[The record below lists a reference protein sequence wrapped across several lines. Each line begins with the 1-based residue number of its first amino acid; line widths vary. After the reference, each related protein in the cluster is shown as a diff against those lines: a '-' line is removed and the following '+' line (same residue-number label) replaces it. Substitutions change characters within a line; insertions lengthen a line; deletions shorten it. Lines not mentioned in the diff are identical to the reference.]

1 MRFAARCSKP
11 PRCDG
16 KRLSASVNRGYIQAM
31 DAPPRPL
38 TAPVDS
44 ARVVLDRQRD
54 RAERMLNRAR
64 LIVLMLLGIAALVYA
79 PSLTPALNR
88 VNVSVLV
95 PILGW
100 TLLQGQL
107 FHSRPKLPVWLGVAN
122 PVADIAAVTAIIGGY
137 AFAQSATLAL
147 KTPIFL
153 MYFVILAALPIAAST
168 RKAAAVAFMA
178 FSCYG
183 ALVVFF
189 FAAGRLPT
197 VLNPVTASQAARV
210 SPLDEG
216 AKLLLL
222 AVAGAIATYAT
233 NWQERLATS
242 FSRATEE
249 REQLEAR
256 LARAQLQSLRL
267 QLHPHF
273 LFNTLN
279 TINALISTDRHAA
292 ERVIS
297 GLSELLRMSLSSAS
311 EQEVT
316 LAKELELLAHYI
328 EIQQIRFQDRLTV
341 TFRIDPDARYALV
354 PNLMLQPLV
363 ENAIRH
369 GIAPRAAPGHVVVS
383 AARRGM
389 RLELSVVDD
398 GVGENPRVD
407 HRDGVGLGNT
417 RARLLS
423 LYGGD
428 HRFEARGAS
437 SGGFAVQIEIPY
449 RTDLGMKESSRRE
462 VEREALV

>member
-1 MRFAARCSKP
+1 
-11 PRCDG
+11 
-16 KRLSASVNRGYIQAM
+16 M
-31 DAPPRPL
+31 DAAPRPL

-64 LIVLMLLGIAALVYA
+64 LIVLVLLGIAAMVYA

-100 TLLQGQL
+100 TLMQGQL
-107 FHSRPKLPVWLGVAN
+107 FHNRPRLPIWLGVAN
-122 PVADIAAVTAIIGGY
+122 PIADIAAVTAIIGGY

-178 FSCYG
+178 FCCYG
-183 ALVVFF
+183 ALVAFF
-189 FAAGRLPT
+189 FTSGRLPT
-197 VLNPVTASQAARV
+197 VLNPVTASQVASV

-341 TFRIDPDARYALV
+341 TFRIDPDTRHALV

-423 LYGGD
+423 LYGSD

-437 SGGFAVQIEIPY
+437 SGGFAVHIEIPY
-449 RTDLGMKESSRRE
+449 RSDLGLKESSRRE
-462 VEREALV
+462 VEREAFV

>member
-1 MRFAARCSKP
+1 MDPLA
-11 PRCDG
+11 
-16 KRLSASVNRGYIQAM
+16 SAS
-31 DAPPRPL
+31 APRAL
-38 TAPVDS
+38 TAPIDS
-44 ARVVLDRQRD
+44 ARAVLDGQRD

-64 LIVLMLLGIAALVYA
+64 LIVLVLLGIAALVYA
-79 PSLTPALNR
+79 PSLTHALNW

-95 PILGW
+95 PILAW
-100 TLLQGQL
+100 TILQGEL
-107 FHSRPKLPVWLGVAN
+107 FYRRPRLPSWIGVAN
-122 PVADIAAVTAIIGGY
+122 PVADIAAVSAIIGGY

-147 KTPIFL
+147 KTPMFL

-168 RKAAAVAFMA
+168 RKAAAVACLTLC
-178 FSCYG
+178 CYG
-183 ALVVFF
+183 GLVAFF
-189 FAAGRLPT
+189 FASGRLPT
-197 VLNPVTASQAARV
+197 VLNPVTASQAAGV

-222 AVAGAIATYAT
+222 AMAGAIATYAT

-279 TINALISTDRHAA
+279 TINALIGTDRHAA
-292 ERVIS
+292 ERVVS

-316 LAKELELLAHYI
+316 LAKELELLTHYI

-341 TFRIDPDARYALV
+341 NFRIDPDARYALV

-369 GIAPRAAPGHVVVS
+369 GIAPRAAPGHVVVT
-383 AARRGM
+383 AAKRAN

-398 GVGENPRVD
+398 GVGERANRD

-423 LYGGD
+423 LYGSD
-428 HRFEARGAS
+428 HRFEAGS
-437 SGGFAVQIEIPY
+437 VVTGGFAVRIEIPY
-449 RTDLGMKESSRRE
+449 RTDMASKDPTRRE
-462 VEREALV
+462 SEREALV

>member
-1 MRFAARCSKP
+1 MTAPSGDSS
-11 PRCDG
+11 PR
-16 KRLSASVNRGYIQAM
+16 A
-31 DAPPRPL
+31 L

-64 LIVLMLLGIAALVYA
+64 LIVLVLLGVAALIYA
-79 PSLTPALNR
+79 PNLTPELNR
-88 VNVSVLV
+88 VNVTVLV
-95 PILGW
+95 PILAW
-100 TLLQGQL
+100 TLFQGQL
-107 FHSRPKLPVWLGVAN
+107 FYRGTRLPAWLGVVN
-122 PVADIAAVTAIIGGY
+122 PVADLAAVTAIIGGY

-147 KTPIFL
+147 KTPMFL

-168 RKAAAVAFMA
+168 RKAAAVATMA
-178 FSCYG
+178 LGAYG
-183 ALVVFF
+183 ALL
-189 FAAGRLPT
+189 AYLYATGRLQT
-197 VLNPVTASQAARV
+197 VLNPVAASEAAGV

-222 AVAGAIATYAT
+222 AMAGAVATYAT
-233 NWQERLATS
+233 NWLERLATS

-279 TINALISTDRHAA
+279 TINALIGTDRRAA

-316 LAKELELLAHYI
+316 LARELELLTHYI
-328 EIQQIRFQDRLTV
+328 EIQQIRFQDRLKV
-341 TFRIDPDARYALV
+341 RFQIDPDARFALV
-354 PNLMLQPLV
+354 PNLVLQPLV

-369 GIAPRAAPGHVVVS
+369 GIAPRAAPGHVTVS
-383 AARRGM
+383 ARRRGA

-398 GVGENPRVD
+398 GVGESAGTE

-423 LYGGD
+423 LYGSD
-428 HRFEARGAS
+428 HRFEAGS
-437 SGGFAVQIEIPY
+437 PPDGGFAVALEIPY
-449 RTDLGMKESSRRE
+449 RTDVVPKELGRRE
-462 VEREALV
+462 ADREALV

>member
-1 MRFAARCSKP
+1 MDSVSAALA
-11 PRCDG
+11 PR
-16 KRLSASVNRGYIQAM
+16 A
-31 DAPPRPL
+31 L

-64 LIVLMLLGIAALVYA
+64 LIVLVLLGVAALVYA
-79 PSLTPALNR
+79 PSLTAALNW
-88 VNVSVLV
+88 VNVSVLA
-95 PILGW
+95 PILAW
-100 TLLQGQL
+100 TIIQAEL
-107 FHSRPKLPVWLGVAN
+107 FYRRTRLPAWLGVVN
-122 PVADIAAVTAIIGGY
+122 PIADIAAVTAIIGGY

-153 MYFVILAALPIAAST
+153 MYFVILAALPIVAST
-168 RKAAAVAFMA
+168 RKAAAVACMA
-178 FSCYG
+178 LGCYG
-183 ALVVFF
+183 ALVGFF
-189 FAAGRLPT
+189 FISGRLPT
-197 VLNPVTASQAARV
+197 VLNPVAASQAAGV

-222 AVAGAIATYAT
+222 AVAGTIATYAT

-279 TINALISTDRHAA
+279 TINALIGTDRHAA

-341 TFRIDPDARYALV
+341 SFRIDPEARYALV

-369 GIAPRAAPGHVVVS
+369 GIAPRAAPGHVIVT
-383 AARRGM
+383 AARRGD

-398 GVGENPRVD
+398 GVGENPRVE

-423 LYGGD
+423 LYGSD
-428 HRFEARGAS
+428 HRFEATGGV
-437 SGGFAVQIEIPY
+437 SGGFAVRIEMPY
-449 RTDLGMKESSRRE
+449 RTDVAPKESTRRE
-462 VEREALV
+462 SEREAFV

>member
-1 MRFAARCSKP
+1 MDLVADGPS
-11 PRCDG
+11 PR
-16 KRLSASVNRGYIQAM
+16 AV
-31 DAPPRPL
+31 

-64 LIVLMLLGIAALVYA
+64 LIVLVLLGVAALVYA
-79 PSLTPALNR
+79 PSLTSALNR

-95 PILGW
+95 PILAW
-100 TLLQGQL
+100 TLLQGEL
-107 FHSRPKLPVWLGVAN
+107 FYRRPKLPAWIGVAN
-122 PVADIAAVTAIIGGY
+122 PIADIAAVTAIIGGY
-137 AFAQSATLAL
+137 GFAQSATLAL
-147 KTPIFL
+147 KSPMFL

-168 RKAAAVAFMA
+168 RKAAAVACMA
-178 FSCYG
+178 FGCYG
-183 ALVVFF
+183 ALVWFF

-197 VLNPVTASQAARV
+197 VLDPVTASEAARV

-279 TINALISTDRHAA
+279 TINALIGTDRHAA
-292 ERVIS
+292 ERVVS

-311 EQEVT
+311 EQEIS

-341 TFRIDPDARYALV
+341 SFRIDPDARYALV

-369 GIAPRAAPGHVVVS
+369 GIAPRAAPGHVVVT
-383 AARRGM
+383 AARQGG

-398 GVGENPRVD
+398 GVGESPRVE

-423 LYGGD
+423 LYGSD
-428 HRFEARGAS
+428 HRFEAGSAS
-437 SGGFAVQIEIPY
+437 TGGFAVRIEIPF
-449 RTDLGMKESSRRE
+449 RTDLAVKDAARRE
-462 VEREALV
+462 SAREALV

>member
-1 MRFAARCSKP
+1 MDPLA
-11 PRCDG
+11 
-16 KRLSASVNRGYIQAM
+16 SAS
-31 DAPPRPL
+31 APRAL

-44 ARVVLDRQRD
+44 ARAVLDGQRD

-64 LIVLMLLGIAALVYA
+64 LIVLVLLGIAALVYA
-79 PSLTPALNR
+79 PSLTHALNW

-95 PILGW
+95 PILAW
-100 TLLQGQL
+100 TILQGEL
-107 FHSRPKLPVWLGVAN
+107 FYRLPRLPSWIGVAN
-122 PVADIAAVTAIIGGY
+122 PVADITGVTAIIGGY
-137 AFAQSATLAL
+137 AFAQSATLAI

-168 RKAAAVAFMA
+168 RKAAAVACLTLC
-178 FSCYG
+178 CYG
-183 ALVVFF
+183 ALVAYF
-189 FAAGRLPT
+189 FATGRLPT
-197 VLNPVTASQAARV
+197 VLNPVTASQAAGV

-222 AVAGAIATYAT
+222 AMAGAIATYAT
-233 NWQERLATS
+233 NWQERLATR

-279 TINALISTDRHAA
+279 TINALIGTDRHAA
-292 ERVIS
+292 ERVVS

-316 LAKELELLAHYI
+316 LAKELELLTHYI

-341 TFRIDPDARYALV
+341 DFRIDPDARYALV

-369 GIAPRAAPGHVVVS
+369 GIAPRAAPGHVVVT
-383 AARRGM
+383 AARRAN

-398 GVGENPRVD
+398 GVGEKTNRD

-423 LYGGD
+423 LYGSD
-428 HRFEARGAS
+428 HRFEASGGVT
-437 SGGFAVQIEIPY
+437 GGFAVRIEIPY
-449 RTDLGMKESSRRE
+449 RTDMASKDPARRE
-462 VEREALV
+462 SEREALV

>member
-1 MRFAARCSKP
+1 MDLESGASP
-11 PRCDG
+11 PR
-16 KRLSASVNRGYIQAM
+16 A
-31 DAPPRPL
+31 L

-64 LIVLMLLGIAALVYA
+64 LIVLVLLGIAALVYA
-79 PSLTPALNR
+79 PNLTRALNW

-95 PILGW
+95 PILAW
-100 TLLQGQL
+100 TILQGEL
-107 FHSRPKLPVWLGVAN
+107 FYRLPKLPVWIGVAN

-137 AFAQSATLAL
+137 AFAYSAALAL

-168 RKAAAVAFMA
+168 RKAAAVACMTLC
-178 FSCYG
+178 CYG
-183 ALVVFF
+183 ALVAFF
-189 FAAGRLPT
+189 FLTGRLPT
-197 VLNPVTASQAARV
+197 VLNPVAASQAAGV

-222 AVAGAIATYAT
+222 AMAGAIATYAT

-279 TINALISTDRHAA
+279 TINALIGTDRHAA

-311 EQEVT
+311 EQDVT

-341 TFRIDPDARYALV
+341 NFRIDPDARFALV

-369 GIAPRAAPGHVVVS
+369 GIAPRG
-383 AARRGM
+383 RQG
-389 RLELSVVDD
+389 
-398 GVGENPRVD
+398 
-407 HRDGVGLGNT
+407 T
-417 RARLLS
+417 
-423 LYGGD
+423 
-428 HRFEARGAS
+428 
-437 SGGFAVQIEIPY
+437 
-449 RTDLGMKESSRRE
+449 
-462 VEREALV
+462 

>member
-1 MRFAARCSKP
+1 MSSAIGDGSS
-11 PRCDG
+11 PR
-16 KRLSASVNRGYIQAM
+16 A
-31 DAPPRPL
+31 L

-64 LIVLMLLGIAALVYA
+64 LIVLVLLGVAALIYA

-88 VNVSVLV
+88 VNVVVLA
-95 PILGW
+95 PIFAW
-100 TLLQGQL
+100 TLLQGEL
-107 FHSRPKLPVWLGVAN
+107 FYRRPRLPSWIGVVN

-147 KTPIFL
+147 KTPMFL

-168 RKAAAVAFMA
+168 RKAAAVAGMA
-178 FSCYG
+178 LGCYA
-183 ALVVFF
+183 ALLLVFYMT
-189 FAAGRLPT
+189 GRLET
-197 VLNPVTASQAARV
+197 VLNPVAASEAARV

-216 AKLLLL
+216 AKILLL
-222 AVAGAIATYAT
+222 AVAGSIATYAT
-233 NWQERLATS
+233 RWQERLATS

-267 QLHPHF
+267 QLNPHF

-279 TINALISTDRHAA
+279 TINALIDTDRRAA

-297 GLSELLRMSLSSAS
+297 GLSELLRMSLSTAS

-316 LAKELELLAHYI
+316 LARELDLLAHYI
-328 EIQQIRFQDRLTV
+328 DIQQIRFQDRLTV
-341 TFRIDPDARYALV
+341 RFAIDPDARFALV
-354 PNLMLQPLV
+354 PNLVLQPLV

-369 GIAPRAAPGHVVVS
+369 GIAPRAAPGHVVVT
-383 AARRGM
+383 ARRKGD
-389 RLELSVVDD
+389 RLDLRVVDD
-398 GVGENPRVD
+398 GVGESASVE

-423 LYGGD
+423 LYGAD
-428 HRFEARGAS
+428 HRFEAGTPPGAS
-437 SGGFAVQIEIPY
+437 GFAVTIEIPY
-449 RTDLGMKESSRRE
+449 RTDPLPKELGRHELERE
-462 VEREALV
+462 VLV

>member
-1 MRFAARCSKP
+1 MDSVAADPP
-11 PRCDG
+11 PR
-16 KRLSASVNRGYIQAM
+16 A
-31 DAPPRPL
+31 L

-64 LIVLMLLGIAALVYA
+64 LIVLVLLGIAALIYA

-95 PILGW
+95 PILAW
-100 TLLQGQL
+100 TLLQSQL
-107 FHSRPKLPVWLGVAN
+107 FYRRPRLPAWIGVAN

-147 KTPIFL
+147 KTPMFL
-153 MYFVILAALPIAAST
+153 MYFVVLAALPIAAST
-168 RKAAAVAFMA
+168 RKAAAVACMA
-178 FSCYG
+178 FGCYSG
-183 ALVVFF
+183 LLWFF
-189 FAAGRLPT
+189 FTAGRLPT
-197 VLNPVTASQAARV
+197 VLNPVTASQAAGV

-292 ERVIS
+292 ERVVS

-311 EQEVT
+311 EQEVS

-341 TFRIDPDARYALV
+341 NFRIDPDARHALV

-369 GIAPRAAPGHVVVS
+369 GIAPRAAPGHVIVT
-383 AARRGM
+383 ATKRGG

-398 GVGENPRVD
+398 GVGENPRAE

-423 LYGGD
+423 LYASD
-428 HRFEARGAS
+428 HRFEARSPS
-437 SGGFAVQIEIPY
+437 SGGFAVHIEIPY
-449 RTDLGMKESSRRE
+449 RTDVAPKESLRRE
-462 VEREALV
+462 AEREALV

>member
-1 MRFAARCSKP
+1 MR
-11 PRCDG
+11 
-16 KRLSASVNRGYIQAM
+16 
-31 DAPPRPL
+31 
-38 TAPVDS
+38 
-44 ARVVLDRQRD
+44 
-54 RAERMLNRAR
+54 
-64 LIVLMLLGIAALVYA
+64 
-79 PSLTPALNR
+79 
-88 VNVSVLV
+88 
-95 PILGW
+95 
-100 TLLQGQL
+100 
-107 FHSRPKLPVWLGVAN
+107 
-122 PVADIAAVTAIIGGY
+122 
-137 AFAQSATLAL
+137 FAQSATLAL

-168 RKAAAVAFMA
+168 RKAAAVACMTFG
-178 FSCYG
+178 CYG
-183 ALVVFF
+183 ALVVVLLHRR
-189 FAAGRLPT
+189 AGCRPCS
-197 VLNPVTASQAARV
+197 NPVTASQAARV

-279 TINALISTDRHAA
+279 TINALIGTDRHAA

-311 EQEVT
+311 EQEVS

-341 TFRIDPDARYALV
+341 NFRIDPDARYALV

-369 GIAPRAAPGHVVVS
+369 GIAPRAAPGHV
-383 AARRGM
+383 
-389 RLELSVVDD
+389 D
-398 GVGENPRVD
+398 GD
-407 HRDGVGLGNT
+407 RDEDAT
-417 RARLLS
+417 
-423 LYGGD
+423 
-428 HRFEARGAS
+428 
-437 SGGFAVQIEIPY
+437 AVW
-449 RTDLGMKESSRRE
+449 S
-462 VEREALV
+462 

>member
-1 MRFAARCSKP
+1 MAPDP
-11 PRCDG
+11 P
-16 KRLSASVNRGYIQAM
+16 AIT
-31 DAPPRPL
+31 PRAL

-64 LIVLMLLGIAALVYA
+64 LIVLVLLGVAALVYA

-88 VNVSVLV
+88 VNVFVLV
-95 PILGW
+95 PILFW
-100 TLLQGQL
+100 TILQVQL
-107 FHSRPKLPVWLGVAN
+107 FYRLPRLPAWIGVAN
-122 PVADIAAVTAIIGGY
+122 PVADMAAVTAIIGGY
-137 AFAQSATLAL
+137 AYAQSATLAL

-168 RKAAAVAFMA
+168 RKAAAVACMA
-178 FSCYG
+178 LGCYG
-183 ALVVFF
+183 ALVAFF
-189 FAAGRLPT
+189 LASGQLPT
-197 VLNPVTASQAARV
+197 VLNPVTASQAASV
-210 SPLDEG
+210 SLLDEG

-279 TINALISTDRHAA
+279 TVTALIGTDRHAA

-311 EQEVT
+311 EQEVS
-316 LAKELELLAHYI
+316 LARELELLAHYI

-341 TFRIDPDARYALV
+341 SFRIDPDARYALV
-354 PNLMLQPLV
+354 PNLVLQPLV

-369 GIAPRAAPGHVVVS
+369 GIAPRAAPGTVVVS
-383 AARRGM
+383 ALRRDG
-389 RLELSVVDD
+389 RLALSVVDD
-398 GVGENPRVD
+398 GVGEKPRSQ

-423 LYGGD
+423 LYGDD
-428 HRFEARGAS
+428 HRFESGGEPG
-437 SGGFAVQIEIPY
+437 GGFAVRIEIPY
-449 RTDLGMKESSRRE
+449 RTEVSPRESSRRDSAT
-462 VEREALV
+462 EALV

>member
-1 MRFAARCSKP
+1 MDLVADGPS
-11 PRCDG
+11 PR
-16 KRLSASVNRGYIQAM
+16 AV
-31 DAPPRPL
+31 

-64 LIVLMLLGIAALVYA
+64 LIVLVLLGVAALVYA

-88 VNVSVLV
+88 VNVFVLV
-95 PILGW
+95 PILAW
-100 TLLQGQL
+100 TLLQGEL
-107 FHSRPKLPVWLGVAN
+107 FYRRPRLPAWIGVAN
-122 PVADIAAVTAIIGGY
+122 PIADIAAVTAIIGGY
-137 AFAQSATLAL
+137 GFAQSATLAL

-168 RKAAAVAFMA
+168 RKATAVACMA
-178 FSCYG
+178 FGCYG
-183 ALVVFF
+183 ALVWFF

-197 VLNPVTASQAARV
+197 VLDPVTASQAARV

-279 TINALISTDRHAA
+279 TINALIGTDRHAA
-292 ERVIS
+292 ERVVS

-311 EQEVT
+311 EQEIS

-341 TFRIDPDARYALV
+341 SFRVDPDARHALV

-369 GIAPRAAPGHVVVS
+369 GIAPRAAPGHVVVT
-383 AARRGM
+383 AARRGG

-398 GVGENPRVD
+398 GVGESPRVE

-423 LYGGD
+423 LYGSD
-428 HRFEARGAS
+428 HRFEAGSAS
-437 SGGFAVQIEIPY
+437 PGGFAVRIEIPF
-449 RTDLGMKESSRRE
+449 RTDLAVKDATRRE
-462 VEREALV
+462 SGREALV

>member
-1 MRFAARCSKP
+1 MDPESGASA
-11 PRCDG
+11 PR
-16 KRLSASVNRGYIQAM
+16 A
-31 DAPPRPL
+31 L
-38 TAPVDS
+38 TARVDS

-64 LIVLMLLGIAALVYA
+64 LMVLVLLGLAALVYA
-79 PSLTPALNR
+79 PNLTRRLNW

-95 PILGW
+95 PILAW
-100 TLLQGQL
+100 TILQGEL
-107 FHSRPKLPVWLGVAN
+107 FYRRPKLPAWIGVAN

-168 RKAAAVAFMA
+168 RKAAAVACMA
-178 FSCYG
+178 LGCYG
-183 ALVVFF
+183 ALVTFF
-189 FAAGRLPT
+189 FATGRLPT
-197 VLNPVTASQAARV
+197 VLNPVTASQAAGV

-222 AVAGAIATYAT
+222 AVAGTIATYAT

-279 TINALISTDRHAA
+279 TVNALIGTDSHAA

-341 TFRIDPDARYALV
+341 NFRIDPDARYALV

-369 GIAPRAAPGHVVVS
+369 GIAPRAAPGHVVVT
-383 AARRGM
+383 AERRGD

-398 GVGENPRVD
+398 GVGEKASRD

-423 LYGGD
+423 LYGSE
-428 HRFEARGAS
+428 HRFEAGGAS
-437 SGGFAVQIEIPY
+437 SGGFAVHIEIPY
-449 RTDLGMKESSRRE
+449 RTDTATKEPLRRE
-462 VEREALV
+462 SPHEALV

>member
-1 MRFAARCSKP
+1 MDLAADGPS
-11 PRCDG
+11 PR
-16 KRLSASVNRGYIQAM
+16 AV
-31 DAPPRPL
+31 
-38 TAPVDS
+38 TVPVDS

-64 LIVLMLLGIAALVYA
+64 LIVLVLLGVAALVYA

-88 VNVSVLV
+88 VNVFVLV
-95 PILGW
+95 PILAW
-100 TLLQGQL
+100 TLLQGEL
-107 FHSRPKLPVWLGVAN
+107 FYRRPRLPAWIGVVN
-122 PVADIAAVTAIIGGY
+122 PIADIAAVTAIIGGY
-137 AFAQSATLAL
+137 GFAQSATLAL

-168 RKAAAVAFMA
+168 RKAAAVAFLA
-178 FSCYG
+178 FSGYG
-183 ALVVFF
+183 ALVWFF

-197 VLNPVTASQAARV
+197 VLDPVTASQAARV

-279 TINALISTDRHAA
+279 TINALIGTDRHAA
-292 ERVIS
+292 ERVVS
-297 GLSELLRMSLSSAS
+297 GLSELLRMSLSSAN
-311 EQEVT
+311 EQEIS

-341 TFRIDPDARYALV
+341 SFRVDPDARYALV

-369 GIAPRAAPGHVVVS
+369 GIAPRAAPGHVVVT
-383 AARRGM
+383 AARHGA

-398 GVGENPRVD
+398 GVGESPRVE

-423 LYGGD
+423 LYGSD
-428 HRFEARGAS
+428 HRFEAGSAS
-437 SGGFAVQIEIPY
+437 TGGFAVRIEIPF
-449 RTDLGMKESSRRE
+449 RTDLAVKDAARRE
-462 VEREALV
+462 SAREALV

>member
-1 MRFAARCSKP
+1 MDLAADGPS
-11 PRCDG
+11 PRG
-16 KRLSASVNRGYIQAM
+16 V
-31 DAPPRPL
+31 
-38 TAPVDS
+38 TVPVDS

-64 LIVLMLLGIAALVYA
+64 LIVLVLLGVAALVYA
-79 PSLTPALNR
+79 PSLTSALNR

-95 PILGW
+95 PILAW
-100 TLLQGQL
+100 TLLQGEL
-107 FHSRPKLPVWLGVAN
+107 FYRRPKLPAWIGVAN
-122 PVADIAAVTAIIGGY
+122 PIADIAAVTAIIGGY
-137 AFAQSATLAL
+137 GFAQSATLAL
-147 KTPIFL
+147 KSPMFL

-168 RKAAAVAFMA
+168 RKAAAVACMA
-178 FSCYG
+178 FGCYG
-183 ALVVFF
+183 ALVWFF

-197 VLNPVTASQAARV
+197 VLDPVTASEAARV

-279 TINALISTDRHAA
+279 TINALIGTDRHAA
-292 ERVIS
+292 ERVVS

-311 EQEVT
+311 EQEIS

-341 TFRIDPDARYALV
+341 SFRIDPDARYALV

-369 GIAPRAAPGHVVVS
+369 GIAPRAAPGHVVVT
-383 AARRGM
+383 AARQGG

-398 GVGENPRVD
+398 GVGESPRVE

-423 LYGGD
+423 LYGSD
-428 HRFEARGAS
+428 HRFEAGSAS
-437 SGGFAVQIEIPY
+437 TGGFAVRIEIPF
-449 RTDLGMKESSRRE
+449 RTDLAVKDAARRE
-462 VEREALV
+462 SGREALV

>member
-1 MRFAARCSKP
+1 M
-11 PRCDG
+11 D
-16 KRLSASVNRGYIQAM
+16 SVA
-31 DAPPRPL
+31 DAPSPRAL

-64 LIVLMLLGIAALVYA
+64 LIVLVLLGIAALVYA

-88 VNVSVLV
+88 MNVAVLV
-95 PILGW
+95 PILAW
-100 TLLQGQL
+100 TLLQGEL
-107 FHSRPKLPVWLGVAN
+107 FYRRPHLPAWIGVVN
-122 PVADIAAVTAIIGGY
+122 PIADIAAVTAIIGAY
-137 AFAQSATLAL
+137 AVVQSATLAL
-147 KTPIFL
+147 KTPMFL

-168 RKAAAVAFMA
+168 RKAAAVAFMTLC
-178 FSCYG
+178 CYG
-183 ALVVFF
+183 GLVAYLV
-189 FAAGRLPT
+189 AAGRLPT
-197 VLNPVTASQAARV
+197 VLDPVTASQAARV

-222 AVAGAIATYAT
+222 AVAGAVAIYAT

-242 FSRATEE
+242 FSQATEE

-279 TINALISTDRHAA
+279 TINALIGTDRHAA
-292 ERVIS
+292 ERVVS

-311 EQEVT
+311 EQEVS

-354 PNLMLQPLV
+354 PNLVLQPLV

-369 GIAPRAAPGHVVVS
+369 GIAPRAAPGHVTVS
-383 AARRGM
+383 ALRRDG
-389 RLELSVVDD
+389 RLELNVIDD
-398 GVGENPRVD
+398 GVGENPRLD

-423 LYGGD
+423 LYGDD
-428 HRFEARGAS
+428 HRFEAGGVS
-437 SGGFAVQIEIPY
+437 SGGFAVRIEIPY
-449 RTDLGMKESSRRE
+449 RTELGLKELLRRE
-462 VEREALV
+462 SDREALV

>member
-1 MRFAARCSKP
+1 MDPESGASA
-11 PRCDG
+11 PR
-16 KRLSASVNRGYIQAM
+16 A
-31 DAPPRPL
+31 L

-64 LIVLMLLGIAALVYA
+64 LIVLVLLGMAALVYA
-79 PSLTPALNR
+79 PNLTSPLNW

-95 PILGW
+95 PILAW
-100 TLLQGQL
+100 TLLQGEL
-107 FHSRPKLPVWLGVAN
+107 FYRRPKLPVWIGVAN

-137 AFAQSATLAL
+137 AFAHSAALAL

-168 RKAAAVAFMA
+168 RKAAAVACMA
-178 FSCYG
+178 FGCYG
-183 ALVVFF
+183 ALVAFF
-189 FAAGRLPT
+189 LVSGRLPT
-197 VLNPVTASQAARV
+197 VMNPVTASQAAGV

-222 AVAGAIATYAT
+222 AVAGAIASYAT

-279 TINALISTDRHAA
+279 TINALIGTDRHAA

-341 TFRIDPDARYALV
+341 NFRIDPDARYALV

-369 GIAPRAAPGHVVVS
+369 GIAPRAAPGHVVVT
-383 AARRGM
+383 AARRGD

-398 GVGENPRVD
+398 GVGEKASRD

-423 LYGGD
+423 LYGSD
-428 HRFEARGAS
+428 HRFEAGGAS
-437 SGGFAVQIEIPY
+437 AGGFAVHIEIPY
-449 RTDLGMKESSRRE
+449 RTDTATKEPLRRE
-462 VEREALV
+462 SPHEALV

>member
-1 MRFAARCSKP
+1 MVSSP
-11 PRCDG
+11 
-16 KRLSASVNRGYIQAM
+16 
-31 DAPPRPL
+31 DALPSRAL
-38 TAPVDS
+38 TEPVDS

-64 LIVLMLLGIAALVYA
+64 LIVLVLLGIAALVYA
-79 PSLTPALNR
+79 PSLTLPLNR
-88 VNVSVLV
+88 VNVMVLV

-100 TLLQGQL
+100 TLLQSQL
-107 FHSRPKLPVWLGVAN
+107 FYRRPRLPAWLGVAN

-168 RKAAAVAFMA
+168 RKAAAVACMA
-178 FSCYG
+178 LGCYG
-183 ALVVFF
+183 TLLWIFF
-189 FAAGRLPT
+189 TAGRLPT
-197 VLNPVTASQAARV
+197 VLNPVTASQAASV
-210 SPLDEG
+210 SLLDEG

-222 AVAGAIATYAT
+222 AIAGAIATYAT

-279 TINALISTDRHAA
+279 TVNALIGTDSHAA

-311 EQEVT
+311 EQEVS
-316 LAKELELLAHYI
+316 LAKELDLIAHYI

-341 TFRIDPDARYALV
+341 TFRIDPDARHALV
-354 PNLMLQPLV
+354 PNLVLQPLV

-369 GIAPRAAPGHVVVS
+369 GIAPRAAPGHVMVT
-383 AARRGM
+383 ATKREG

-398 GVGENPRVD
+398 GVGENPRAD

-428 HRFEARGAS
+428 HRFEAGSAS
-437 SGGFAVQIEIPY
+437 SGGFAVHIEIPY
-449 RTDLGMKESSRRE
+449 RTDVAPKESARRE
-462 VEREALV
+462 SDREALV

>member
-1 MRFAARCSKP
+1 M
-11 PRCDG
+11 D
-16 KRLSASVNRGYIQAM
+16 SAST
-31 DAPPRPL
+31 PRAL
-38 TAPVDS
+38 TVPVDS
-44 ARVVLDRQRD
+44 ARAVLDRQRD

-64 LIVLMLLGIAALVYA
+64 LIVLVLLGAAALVYA
-79 PSLTPALNR
+79 PNLTPALNR
-88 VNVSVLV
+88 VNVLVLA

-100 TLLQGQL
+100 TLLQSQL
-107 FHSRPKLPVWLGVAN
+107 FYRRPRLPAWLGVVN
-122 PVADIAAVTAIIGGY
+122 PIADITAVTAIIGGY

-168 RKAAAVAFMA
+168 RKAAAVACMA
-178 FSCYG
+178 LGCYG
-183 ALVVFF
+183 GLVAYFITT
-189 FAAGRLPT
+189 GRLPT
-197 VLNPVTASQAARV
+197 VLNPVAASQVARV

-222 AVAGAIATYAT
+222 AVAGAIAIYAT

-279 TINALISTDRHAA
+279 TINALIGTDRHAA
-292 ERVIS
+292 ERVVS

-311 EQEVT
+311 EQEVS
-316 LAKELELLAHYI
+316 LARELELLAHYI

-341 TFRIDPDARYALV
+341 SFRIDADARHALV

-369 GIAPRAAPGHVVVS
+369 GIAPRAAPGHVVV
-383 AARRGM
+383 AATRRGS
-389 RLELSVVDD
+389 RLEISVVDD
-398 GVGENPRVD
+398 GVGENPRAE

-423 LYGGD
+423 LYGSD
-428 HRFEARGAS
+428 HRFEARSPEA
-437 SGGFAVQIEIPY
+437 GGFAVHIEIPY
-449 RTDLGMKESSRRE
+449 RTESASREAGR
-462 VEREALV
+462 RDADQEALV

>member
-1 MRFAARCSKP
+1 MDPASP
-11 PRCDG
+11 SIVPR
-16 KRLSASVNRGYIQAM
+16 A
-31 DAPPRPL
+31 L

-64 LIVLMLLGIAALVYA
+64 LIVLVLLGISALIYA
-79 PSLTPALNR
+79 PSLTPALKR

-100 TLLQGQL
+100 TILQVQL
-107 FHSRPKLPVWLGVAN
+107 FYRRPRLPAWIGVAN

-168 RKAAAVAFMA
+168 RKAAAVACMA
-178 FSCYG
+178 FGCYG
-183 ALVVFF
+183 ALVAYFL
-189 FAAGRLPT
+189 ASGRLNT
-197 VLNPVTASQAARV
+197 VLNPVTASQAASV
-210 SPLDEG
+210 SLLDEG

-279 TINALISTDRHAA
+279 TVNALIGTDRHAA

-311 EQEVT
+311 EQEVS
-316 LAKELELLAHYI
+316 LARELELLAHYI

-341 TFRIDPDARYALV
+341 SFRIDADARHALV

-369 GIAPRAAPGHVVVS
+369 GIAPRAAPGTVVVI
-383 AARRGM
+383 AARRGT

-398 GVGENPRVD
+398 GVGEKPRSE

-423 LYGGD
+423 LYGSD
-428 HRFEARGAS
+428 HRFEAGGEPG
-437 SGGFAVQIEIPY
+437 GGFAVRIEIPY
-449 RTDLGMKESSRRE
+449 RTEVAPRDSSRRE
-462 VEREALV
+462 SAHEAFA

>member
-1 MRFAARCSKP
+1 MPSAAEPTP
-11 PRCDG
+11 PR
-16 KRLSASVNRGYIQAM
+16 A
-31 DAPPRPL
+31 L

-64 LIVLMLLGIAALVYA
+64 LIVLVLLGIAALVYA

-88 VNVSVLV
+88 VNVVVLA
-95 PILGW
+95 PIFAW
-100 TLLQGQL
+100 TLLQGEL
-107 FHSRPKLPVWLGVAN
+107 FYRRPRLPSWIGVVN

-147 KTPIFL
+147 KTPMFL

-168 RKAAAVAFMA
+168 RKAAAVAGMA
-178 FSCYG
+178 LGCYA
-183 ALVVFF
+183 ALLLVFYMT
-189 FAAGRLPT
+189 GRLET
-197 VLNPVTASQAARV
+197 VLNPVAASEAARV

-216 AKLLLL
+216 AKILLL
-222 AVAGAIATYAT
+222 AVAGSIATYAT
-233 NWQERLATS
+233 HWQEGLATS

-267 QLHPHF
+267 QLNPHF

-279 TINALISTDRHAA
+279 TINALIGTDRRAA

-297 GLSELLRMSLSSAS
+297 GLSELLRMSLSTAS

-316 LAKELELLAHYI
+316 LARELDLLAHYI
-328 EIQQIRFQDRLTV
+328 DIQQIRFQDRLTV
-341 TFRIDPDARYALV
+341 RFAIDPDARFALV
-354 PNLMLQPLV
+354 PNLVLQPLV

-369 GIAPRAAPGHVVVS
+369 GIAPRAAPGHVVVT
-383 AARRGM
+383 ARRKGD
-389 RLELSVVDD
+389 RLDLSVVDD
-398 GVGENPRVD
+398 GVGESASVE

-423 LYGGD
+423 LYGAD
-428 HRFEARGAS
+428 HRFEAGTPAGAS
-437 SGGFAVQIEIPY
+437 GFAVAIEIPY
-449 RTDLGMKESSRRE
+449 RTDPLPKELGRHELERE
-462 VEREALV
+462 VLV

>member
-1 MRFAARCSKP
+1 MDTPSEALL
-11 PRCDG
+11 PR
-16 KRLSASVNRGYIQAM
+16 A
-31 DAPPRPL
+31 L

-44 ARVVLDRQRD
+44 AHVVLDRQRD

-64 LIVLMLLGIAALVYA
+64 LLVLVLLGIAALVYA
-79 PSLTPALNR
+79 PNLTPALNR
-88 VNVSVLV
+88 VNVGVLV
-95 PILGW
+95 PMLGW
-100 TLLQGQL
+100 TVLQVQL
-107 FHSRPKLPVWLGVAN
+107 FYRRPRLPVWLGVAN
-122 PVADIAAVTAIIGGY
+122 PIADIAAVTAIIGGY

-153 MYFVILAALPIAAST
+153 MYLVILAALPIAAST
-168 RKAAAVAFMA
+168 RKAAAVACMA
-178 FSCYG
+178 IGCYG
-183 ALVVFF
+183 ALVAFF
-189 FAAGRLPT
+189 LASGRLST
-197 VLNPVTASQAARV
+197 VLNPVTASQAASV
-210 SPLDEG
+210 SLLDEG

-242 FSRATEE
+242 FSQATEE

-279 TINALISTDRHAA
+279 TVNALIGTDRHAA

-311 EQEVT
+311 EQEVS
-316 LAKELELLAHYI
+316 LARELELLAHYI

-341 TFRIDPDARYALV
+341 SFRIDPESRYALV

-369 GIAPRAAPGHVVVS
+369 GIAPRAAPGTVVVT
-383 AARRGM
+383 ATRRAN

-398 GVGENPRVD
+398 GVGEKPRAQ

-423 LYGGD
+423 LYGSD
-428 HRFEARGAS
+428 HRFEAGGEPG
-437 SGGFAVQIEIPY
+437 GGFAVRIEIPY
-449 RTDLGMKESSRRE
+449 RTESVAKDAGRRESSH
-462 VEREALV
+462 EALV

>member
-1 MRFAARCSKP
+1 MDSESGASA
-11 PRCDG
+11 PR
-16 KRLSASVNRGYIQAM
+16 A
-31 DAPPRPL
+31 L

-64 LIVLMLLGIAALVYA
+64 LIVLVLLGIAALIYA
-79 PSLTPALNR
+79 PNLTPALNW

-95 PILGW
+95 PILAW
-100 TLLQGQL
+100 TILQGEL
-107 FHSRPKLPVWLGVAN
+107 FYRRPKLPGWIGVAN
-122 PVADIAAVTAIIGGY
+122 PVADIAGVTAIIGGY
-137 AFAQSATLAL
+137 AFAHSATLAL

-168 RKAAAVAFMA
+168 RKAAAVACMA
-178 FSCYG
+178 FGCYG
-183 ALVVFF
+183 ALVAFF
-189 FAAGRLPT
+189 LVTGRLST
-197 VLNPVTASQAARV
+197 VLNPVTASQAGGV

-222 AVAGAIATYAT
+222 AMAGAIATYAT

-279 TINALISTDRHAA
+279 TINALIGTDRHAA

-328 EIQQIRFQDRLTV
+328 EIQQIRFRDRLTV
-341 TFRIDPDARYALV
+341 NFRIDPDARYALV

-369 GIAPRAAPGHVVVS
+369 GIAPRAAPGHVIVT
-383 AARRGM
+383 AARRDN

-398 GVGENPRVD
+398 GVGERASRD

-423 LYGGD
+423 LYGRE
-428 HRFEARGAS
+428 HRFEAGGAPA
-437 SGGFAVQIEIPY
+437 GGFAVHIEIPY
-449 RTDLGMKESSRRE
+449 RTDAGTKELARRE
-462 VEREALV
+462 SQHEALV

>member
-1 MRFAARCSKP
+1 MDSESGASP
-11 PRCDG
+11 PR
-16 KRLSASVNRGYIQAM
+16 A
-31 DAPPRPL
+31 L

-54 RAERMLNRAR
+54 RGERMLNRAR
-64 LIVLMLLGIAALVYA
+64 LIVLVLLGIAALVYA
-79 PSLTPALNR
+79 PNLTRALNW

-95 PILGW
+95 PILAW
-100 TLLQGQL
+100 TILQGEL
-107 FHSRPKLPVWLGVAN
+107 FYRVPKLPVWIGVAN
-122 PVADIAAVTAIIGGY
+122 PVADIAGVTAIIGGY

-168 RKAAAVAFMA
+168 RKAAAVACMTLC
-178 FSCYG
+178 CYG
-183 ALVVFF
+183 ALVAFF
-189 FAAGRLPT
+189 FLTGRLPT
-197 VLNPVTASQAARV
+197 VLNPVAASQAAGV

-216 AKLLLL
+216 ANLLLL
-222 AVAGAIATYAT
+222 AMAGAIATYAT

-279 TINALISTDRHAA
+279 TINALIGTDRHAA

-297 GLSELLRMSLSSAS
+297 GLSELLRMSLSNAS

-341 TFRIDPDARYALV
+341 NFRIDPDARFALV

-369 GIAPRAAPGHVVVS
+369 GIAPRAAPGHVIVS
-383 AARRGM
+383 AARRGN

-398 GVGENPRVD
+398 GVGERAARE

-423 LYGGD
+423 LYGSE
-428 HRFEARGAS
+428 HRFEAGGGS
-437 SGGFAVQIEIPY
+437 TGGFTVRIDIPY
-449 RTDLGMKESSRRE
+449 RTDGSPKDLSRRE
-462 VEREALV
+462 PQHEALV

>member
-1 MRFAARCSKP
+1 MDSDSGASA
-11 PRCDG
+11 PR
-16 KRLSASVNRGYIQAM
+16 A
-31 DAPPRPL
+31 L

-64 LIVLMLLGIAALVYA
+64 LIVLVLLGIAALVYA
-79 PSLTPALNR
+79 PNLTPALNW
-88 VNVSVLV
+88 VNVCVLV
-95 PILGW
+95 PILAW
-100 TLLQGQL
+100 TILQGEL
-107 FHSRPKLPVWLGVAN
+107 FYRRPKLPVWLGVAN
-122 PVADIAAVTAIIGGY
+122 PVADIAGVTAILGGY
-137 AFAQSATLAL
+137 AFAHSATLAL

-168 RKAAAVAFMA
+168 RKAAAVGCMA
-178 FSCYG
+178 FGCYG
-183 ALVVFF
+183 ALVAFF
-189 FAAGRLPT
+189 LVTGRLAT
-197 VLNPVTASQAARV
+197 VLNPVTASQAGGV

-222 AVAGAIATYAT
+222 AMAGAIATYAT

-242 FSRATEE
+242 FSHATEE

-279 TINALISTDRHAA
+279 TINALIGTDRHAA

-341 TFRIDPDARYALV
+341 NFRIDPDARYALV

-369 GIAPRAAPGHVVVS
+369 GIAPRAAPGHVIVT
-383 AARRGM
+383 AARRGD

-398 GVGENPRVD
+398 GVGERTSRD

-423 LYGGD
+423 LYGTE
-428 HRFEARGAS
+428 HRFEAGGAS
-437 SGGFAVQIEIPY
+437 TGGFTVHIEIPY
-449 RTDLGMKESSRRE
+449 RTDAATKEQVRRE
-462 VEREALV
+462 SPHEALV

>member
-1 MRFAARCSKP
+1 MAFAADALP
-11 PRCDG
+11 PR
-16 KRLSASVNRGYIQAM
+16 A
-31 DAPPRPL
+31 L
-38 TAPVDS
+38 TEPVDS

-64 LIVLMLLGIAALVYA
+64 LIVLVLLSIAALVYA
-79 PSLTPALNR
+79 PSLTLALNR

-95 PILGW
+95 PMLAW
-100 TLLQGQL
+100 TLVQGQL
-107 FHSRPKLPVWLGVAN
+107 FYRRPRLPFWLGVAN

-168 RKAAAVAFMA
+168 RKAAAVAGMA
-178 FSCYG
+178 LGCYG
-183 ALVVFF
+183 TLLWIFF
-189 FAAGRLPT
+189 TAGRLPT
-197 VLNPVTASQAARV
+197 VLNPVTASQDASV
-210 SPLDEG
+210 SLLDEG

-222 AVAGAIATYAT
+222 AIAGAIATYAT

-256 LARAQLQSLRL
+256 LARAQLQSLKL

-279 TINALISTDRHAA
+279 TVNALIGTDSHAA

-311 EQEVT
+311 EQEVS
-316 LAKELELLAHYI
+316 LAKELELLTHYI

-341 TFRIDPDARYALV
+341 NFRIDPDARHALV

-369 GIAPRAAPGHVVVS
+369 GIAPRAAPGHVMVT
-383 AARRGM
+383 ATKRDD

-398 GVGENPRVD
+398 GVGENPHAD

-423 LYGGD
+423 LFGSD
-428 HRFEARGAS
+428 HRFEAGSPS
-437 SGGFAVQIEIPY
+437 SGGFVVHIEIPY
-449 RTDLGMKESSRRE
+449 RTDTAPKEPARRE
-462 VEREALV
+462 SDREALV

>member
-1 MRFAARCSKP
+1 ME
-11 PRCDG
+11 
-16 KRLSASVNRGYIQAM
+16 SVG
-31 DAPPRPL
+31 DAPTARAL

-64 LIVLMLLGIAALVYA
+64 LIVLVLLGIAALAYA
-79 PSLTPALNR
+79 PSLTPALNW

-100 TLLQGQL
+100 TILQGEL
-107 FHSRPKLPVWLGVAN
+107 FYRRPRLPAWIGVAN

-147 KTPIFL
+147 KTPMFL

-168 RKAAAVAFMA
+168 RKAAAVACMA
-178 FSCYG
+178 FFGYG
-183 ALVVFF
+183 ALVTYFF
-189 FAAGRLPT
+189 VAGRLPT
-197 VLNPVTASQAARV
+197 VLNPVAASEAARV

-279 TINALISTDRHAA
+279 TINALIGTDRHAA

-341 TFRIDPDARYALV
+341 SFRIDPEARYALV

-369 GIAPRAAPGHVVVS
+369 GIAPRAAPGHVVVT
-383 AARRGM
+383 ATRRDE

-398 GVGENPRVD
+398 GVGEKPRGE

-423 LYGGD
+423 LYGSD
-428 HRFEARGAS
+428 HRFEAGGVA
-437 SGGFAVQIEIPY
+437 SGGFSVRVEIPY
-449 RTDLGMKESSRRE
+449 RTDAAPKDVARRE
-462 VEREALV
+462 AEDEALV

>member
-1 MRFAARCSKP
+1 MDSVSGAVT
-11 PRCDG
+11 PR
-16 KRLSASVNRGYIQAM
+16 A
-31 DAPPRPL
+31 L

-64 LIVLMLLGIAALVYA
+64 LIVLVLLGVAALVYA
-79 PSLTPALNR
+79 PSLTAALNW

-95 PILGW
+95 PILAW
-100 TLLQGQL
+100 TIVQAEL
-107 FHSRPKLPVWLGVAN
+107 FYRRARLPAWLGVAN
-122 PVADIAAVTAIIGGY
+122 PIADIAAVTAIIGGY

-168 RKAAAVAFMA
+168 RKAAAVACMA
-178 FSCYG
+178 LGCYG
-183 ALVVFF
+183 ALVGFF
-189 FAAGRLPT
+189 FVSGRLPT
-197 VLNPVTASQAARV
+197 VLNPVAASQAARV

-222 AVAGAIATYAT
+222 AVAGTIATYAT

-279 TINALISTDRHAA
+279 TINALIGTDRQAA

-341 TFRIDPDARYALV
+341 SFRIDPEARYALV

-369 GIAPRAAPGHVVVS
+369 GIAPRAAPGHVVVT
-383 AARRGM
+383 AVRRGD
-389 RLELSVVDD
+389 RLELSVVD
-398 GVGENPRVD
+398 
-407 HRDGVGLGNT
+407 DGVGLGNT

-423 LYGGD
+423 LYGSD
-428 HRFEARGAS
+428 HRFEAGGVA
-437 SGGFAVQIEIPY
+437 SGGFSVRIEIPY
-449 RTDLGMKESSRRE
+449 RTDAAPKDVARRE
-462 VEREALV
+462 AEDEALV